1 MREIAMTWQEALVK
15 LQDGNRRYVDARLRH
30 PNKSPERREELLEG
44 QNPFTVILG
53 CSDSRV
59 PPEILFDRGQGDLF
73 VIRVAGNVL
82 DDIVLGSVEY
92 AALYLNTPLV
102 LVLGHSRCGA
112 VAAARAGGE
121 LEGHLPFIAE
131 ALRPAVSDVGDE
143 PHAAEKSNARYV
155 AAQLESSGKRFA
167 ELAKE
172 GSLKIL
178 PAFFDLETGLVEIL
192 DQGE

>member
-1 MREIAMTWQEALVK
+1 MNWQGALEE
-15 LQDGNRRYVDARLRH
+15 LMAGNRRYAAGELSH
-30 PNKSPERREELLEG
+30 PNATPKRREELQEG
-44 QNPFTVILG
+44 QNPFAIVLG

-73 VIRVAGNVL
+73 VIRVAGNVI
-82 DDIVLGSVEY
+82 DDIVLGSIEY
-92 AALYLNTPLV
+92 AALHLATPLV
-102 LVLGHSRCGA
+102 LVLGHSSCGA

-131 ALRPAVSDVGDE
+131 ALRPALSDVGDA

-167 ELAKE
+167 ELATE
-172 GSLKIL
+172 SSLKIF
-178 PAFFDLETGLVEIL
+178 PAFFDLKTGLVEIL
-192 DQGE
+192 DKGD